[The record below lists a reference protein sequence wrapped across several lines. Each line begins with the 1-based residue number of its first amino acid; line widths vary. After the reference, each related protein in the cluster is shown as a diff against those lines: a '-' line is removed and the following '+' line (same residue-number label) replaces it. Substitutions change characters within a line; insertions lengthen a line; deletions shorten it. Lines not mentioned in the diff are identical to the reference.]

1 MTYSR
6 RGFNGALNGN
16 VSVIKSIIA
25 EITDPTN
32 MPQVYAYV
40 PIAWSFGGA
49 LG

>member
-6 RGFNGALNGN
+6 RGLNGALNGN
-16 VSVIKSIIA
+16 VGVIKSIIA

-32 MPQVYAYV
+32 APQVFAYI
-40 PIAWSFGGA
+40 PITLSIGGT